1 MYEVISIFFNANCE
15 EMKLSLIGLART
27 LESQQLDLNE
37 TLFISS
43 SCFSAQQDVFGFSS
57 CLLHISHLS
66 KLTFFIVLQI
76 CKVNGNPTLENVKL
90 KIRNNMKIFLIFI
103 DLIFCMLSTSKRYN
117 CSLKKIISL
126 ICFLVFNTDYSIN
139 NHKII

>member
-1 MYEVISIFFNANCE
+1 MYDVISIFFNANCE

-37 TLFISS
+37 TLLISS

-103 DLIFCMLSTSKRYN
+103 DLFFCLFSTSERYK
-117 CSLKKIISL
+117 SFVKK
-126 ICFLVFNTDYSIN
+126 
-139 NHKII
+139 